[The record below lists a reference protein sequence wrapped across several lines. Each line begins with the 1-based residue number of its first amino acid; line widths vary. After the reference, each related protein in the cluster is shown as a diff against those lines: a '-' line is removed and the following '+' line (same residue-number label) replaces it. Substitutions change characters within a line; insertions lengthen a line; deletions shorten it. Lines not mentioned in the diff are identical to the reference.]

1 MEEIN
6 INNQLKD
13 YQKENLIKKNKPN
26 PKWVTDFQIWY
37 GRDNVNVQEF
47 CIYGDHD
54 IAFLRIDKT
63 VLKGFTDFPKL
74 KNPNN
79 IEIGTSLCKLWFP
92 FYAVNTRFDEA
103 TKMFIF
109 PSDLLPIPR
118 FPIEGIYTRDL
129 ITGKSQDGTMDVM
142 YLETSSAGIRGQSGG
157 PIIDMEGNIYAV
169 QSKNLTMSLGFK
181 GVVEIDGK
189 EIEENQFINVG
200 IGVHIKTIVN
210 LLNKHSIKHEIIT

>member
-1 MEEIN
+1 
-6 INNQLKD
+6 
-13 YQKENLIKKNKPN
+13 
-26 PKWVTDFQIWY
+26 
-37 GRDNVNVQEF
+37 
-47 CIYGDHD
+47 
-54 IAFLRIDKT
+54 
-63 VLKGFTDFPKL
+63 
-74 KNPNN
+74 
-79 IEIGTSLCKLWFP
+79 
-92 FYAVNTRFDEA
+92 
-103 TKMFIF
+103 MFIF